1 MAQFRR
7 RMNQETRLA
16 ILEDGKKNI
25 KKSDRKKRYREKNRL
40 LREERKQ
47 EREEFKKEKSRV
59 IKDHTVS
66 GVAPQAERPPQ
77 LNQIIDKM
85 MKNNAMF
92 EKEAK
97 SKPKIDHKK
106 AMAICRRN
114 MNRFDWVVCFECVVF
129 SSLVDSS
136 RAYHL
141 LSIHPLSSQCI
152 TFPLNTSNKHTITT
166 LAFHYSELASPWA
179 SRQSGCFRP
188 ESSCSASPHPQAPPS
203 QGAAGTV
210 YRSSPPRSSTP
221 RP

>member
-47 EREEFKKEKSRV
+47 EREEFKKEKSQV

-114 MNRFDWVVCFECVVF
+114 MNRFDWVVCFVSASF
-129 SSLVDSS
+129 FRHS
-136 RAYHL
+136 
-141 LSIHPLSSQCI
+141 SIHQEHIISSQR
-152 TFPLNTSNKHTITT
+152 TPSSYTSPLNTSNKHTITT

>member
-47 EREEFKKEKSRV
+47 EREEFKKEKSQV

-114 MNRFDWVVCFECVVF
+114 MNRFDWVVCFECVAFSSSVSVLYQACPLF
-129 SSLVDSS
+129 AKNITSSSLVHSS
-136 RAYHL
+136 RA
-141 LSIHPLSSQCI
+141 
-152 TFPLNTSNKHTITT
+152 
-166 LAFHYSELASPWA
+166 
-179 SRQSGCFRP
+179 
-188 ESSCSASPHPQAPPS
+188 
-203 QGAAGTV
+203 
-210 YRSSPPRSSTP
+210 
-221 RP
+221 

>member
-114 MNRFDWVVCFECVVF
+114 MNRFDWVVCFVSASF
-129 SSLVDSS
+129 FRHSSIHQVCLFLTTHCFKSIAS
-136 RAYHL
+136 PLSAPL
-141 LSIHPLSSQCI
+141 LHTHPLS
-152 TFPLNTSNKHTITT
+152 
-166 LAFHYSELASPWA
+166 
-179 SRQSGCFRP
+179 
-188 ESSCSASPHPQAPPS
+188 PQHIPS
-203 QGAAGTV
+203 QHIQQTHHYNIGI
-210 YRSSPPRSSTP
+210 SLF
-221 RP
+221 

>member
-47 EREEFKKEKSRV
+47 EREEFKKEKSQV

-114 MNRFDWVVCFECVVF
+114 MNRFDWVVCFVSASF
-129 SSLVDSS
+129 FRHS
-136 RAYHL
+136 
-141 LSIHPLSSQCI
+141 SIHQEHIISSQYI
-152 TFPLNTSNKHTITT
+152 PSPLNTSPLNTSNKHTITT

-210 YRSSPPRSSTP
+210 YRSSPPRSSAP

>member
-114 MNRFDWVVCFECVVF
+114 MNRFDWVVCFVSASF
-129 SSLVDSS
+129 FRHS
-136 RAYHL
+136 
-141 LSIHPLSSQCI
+141 SIHQEHIISS
-152 TFPLNTSNKHTITT
+152 PLNTSPFLSMHHI
-166 LAFHYSELASPWA
+166 
-179 SRQSGCFRP
+179 
-188 ESSCSASPHPQAPPS
+188 PS
-203 QGAAGTV
+203 QHIQQTHHYNIGI
-210 YRSSPPRSSTP
+210 SLF
-221 RP
+221 